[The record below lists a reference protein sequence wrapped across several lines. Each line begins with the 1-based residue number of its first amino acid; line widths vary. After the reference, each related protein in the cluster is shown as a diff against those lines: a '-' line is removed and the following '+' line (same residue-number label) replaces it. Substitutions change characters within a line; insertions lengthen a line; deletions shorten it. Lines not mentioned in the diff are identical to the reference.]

1 MLLACLLLAC
11 QKEDGITPGT
21 GFENLYTIQDDPND
35 SIQHKRYEL
44 YTTYGV
50 PVFFNDTIGKVFV
63 KTDVNGDSVF
73 RYETLDLNWAFSGTN
88 SGSVTYQVTRLTD
101 PGLMMKSLRFAE
113 IFLKNSQQALNPYAL
128 WLTEKCYQLSSAGVE
143 QKEIISRYRNLM
155 FSWIN
160 QINEEDMLEK
170 AAGYRNEIVKLKV
183 QNYSDE
189 LNAFNN
195 MLDESLYDKN
205 WGEFYPDERIPYWR
219 SSASL
224 QIWFPWPLV
233 EEWEQDSSYR
243 KEMMTYGNVY
253 VAQVAMGADPN
264 QLIKAVTEAVAY
276 PGPSIIIAY
285 TPCIS
290 HGIRAGMNCVQE
302 EMKTAVE
309 AGFWTLYRYNPME
322 KSHPLTIDSK
332 KPTGD
337 YKAFLRGESR
347 FAALEARFPEI
358 AQRLFTEAEQDVTE
372 QYEEFLR
379 LETCLNR

>member
-113 IFLKNSQQALNPYAL
+113 IFLKNSQQALYPYAL

-219 SSASL
+219 NSASL
-224 QIWFPWPLV
+224 QSWFPWPLV

-243 KEMMTYGNVY
+243 KEMMTYGNVTNPNWPEGVWTDEEFDNY
-253 VAQVAMGADPN
+253 ALYCRGLVGALGFVSYDPGYGN
-264 QLIKAVTEAVAY
+264 RF
-276 PGPSIIIAY
+276 
-285 TPCIS
+285 TP
-290 HGIRAGMNCVQE
+290 RNTDVDLELYLE
-302 EMKTAVE
+302 EMMKYPRKQFLERWESSPLVIKKYEILYAIIRDELGVE
-309 AGFWTLYRYNPME
+309 L
-322 KSHPLTIDSK
+322 
-332 KPTGD
+332 
-337 YKAFLRGESR
+337 
-347 FAALEARFPEI
+347 
-358 AQRLFTEAEQDVTE
+358 
-372 QYEEFLR
+372 
-379 LETCLNR
+379 

>member
-88 SGSVTYQVTRLTD
+88 SGSVTYQVT
-101 PGLMMKSLRFAE
+101 
-113 IFLKNSQQALNPYAL
+113 
-128 WLTEKCYQLSSAGVE
+128 QLSSAGVE

-243 KEMMTYGNVY
+243 KEMMTYGNVTNPNWPEGVWTDEEFDNY
-253 VAQVAMGADPN
+253 ALYCRGLVGTLGFVSYDPG
-264 QLIKAVTEAVAY
+264 Y
-276 PGPSIIIAY
+276 GSRF
-285 TPCIS
+285 TP
-290 HGIRAGMNCVQE
+290 RNTDVDLELYLE
-302 EMKTAVE
+302 EMMKYPRKQFLERWESSPLVIKKYEILYAIIRDELGVE
-309 AGFWTLYRYNPME
+309 L
-322 KSHPLTIDSK
+322 
-332 KPTGD
+332 
-337 YKAFLRGESR
+337 
-347 FAALEARFPEI
+347 
-358 AQRLFTEAEQDVTE
+358 
-372 QYEEFLR
+372 
-379 LETCLNR
+379 

>member
-113 IFLKNSQQALNPYAL
+113 IFLKNSQQALYPYAL

-170 AAGYRNEIVKLKV
+170 AAGYRNEIGK
-183 QNYSDE
+183 
-189 LNAFNN
+189 
-195 MLDESLYDKN
+195 
-205 WGEFYPDERIPYWR
+205 I
-219 SSASL
+219 
-224 QIWFPWPLV
+224 
-233 EEWEQDSSYR
+233 
-243 KEMMTYGNVY
+243 
-253 VAQVAMGADPN
+253 
-264 QLIKAVTEAVAY
+264 
-276 PGPSIIIAY
+276 
-285 TPCIS
+285 
-290 HGIRAGMNCVQE
+290 
-302 EMKTAVE
+302 
-309 AGFWTLYRYNPME
+309 
-322 KSHPLTIDSK
+322 
-332 KPTGD
+332 
-337 YKAFLRGESR
+337 
-347 FAALEARFPEI
+347 
-358 AQRLFTEAEQDVTE
+358 
-372 QYEEFLR
+372 
-379 LETCLNR
+379 

>member
-113 IFLKNSQQALNPYAL
+113 IFLKNSQQALYPYAL

-170 AAGYRNEIVKLKV
+170 AANGTYQLILMDIQMPVMNGYDAAKKIRRMEDLPKADIPIIAMTA
-183 QNYSDE
+183 
-189 LNAFNN
+189 NAFSEDKQAA
-195 MLDESLYDKN
+195 LD
-205 WGEFYPDERIPYWR
+205 
-219 SSASL
+219 
-224 QIWFPWPLV
+224 
-233 EEWEQDSSYR
+233 
-243 KEMMTYGNVY
+243 
-253 VAQVAMGADPN
+253 
-264 QLIKAVTEAVAY
+264 
-276 PGPSIIIAY
+276 
-285 TPCIS
+285 
-290 HGIRAGMNCVQE
+290 AGMNDHVS
-302 EMKTAVE
+302 KPINRNILV
-309 AGFWTLYRYNPME
+309 P
-322 KSHPLTIDSK
+322 TIQK
-332 KPTGD
+332 
-337 YKAFLRGESR
+337 YL
-347 FAALEARFPEI
+347 
-358 AQRLFTEAEQDVTE
+358 
-372 QYEEFLR
+372 
-379 LETCLNR
+379 